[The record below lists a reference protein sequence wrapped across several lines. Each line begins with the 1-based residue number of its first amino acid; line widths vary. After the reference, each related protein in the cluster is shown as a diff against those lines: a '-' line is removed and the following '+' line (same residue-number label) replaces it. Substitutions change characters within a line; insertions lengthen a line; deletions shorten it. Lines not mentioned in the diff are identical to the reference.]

1 MKTYTVNQLAQLAG
15 ISVRA
20 LHHYD
25 EIGLLKPAFTG
36 DNRYRYYGEEELLR
50 LQQILIH
57 RELDIPLAE
66 IAAILDAP
74 GFDRIET
81 LQKQRERLEGRA
93 RRYAGMVKTIDRTI
107 ARLKGDRAM
116 KDADLYSGV
125 VSPEKQA
132 AYEQWLIDRY
142 GGDMEAH
149 IERGRKAMS
158 DMSQDEMAAA
168 MQELEAV
175 EQGLAEGLR
184 RGIPPQATSLDPM
197 IERHRAWVARS
208 WGRDCAPE
216 AYAGLADV
224 YEHPDFR
231 ARYEA
236 IEPGFAD
243 YLIAAMR
250 SWARRQA
257 D

>member
-66 IAAILDAP
+66 IGAILDAP
-74 GFDRIET
+74 DFDKVQT
-81 LQKQRERLEGRA
+81 LQQQRERLEEQA
-93 RRYAGMVKTIDRTI
+93 QRYAGMVKTIDRTI

-116 KDADLYSGV
+116 KDADLYSGI

-132 AYEQWLIDRY
+132 EYEKWLVDRY
-142 GGDMEAH
+142 GGDMDAW
-149 IERGRKAMS
+149 IEQSRKAMAE
-158 DMSQDEMAAA
+158 MSPDEMADA
-168 MQELEAV
+168 MKELVAV

-184 RGIPPQATSLDPM
+184 RGIPPQAVSLDPL
-197 IERHRAWVARS
+197 IERHRAWVGRS
-208 WGRDCAPE
+208 WGRECPPE
-216 AYAGLADV
+216 AYAGLADI
-224 YEHPDFR
+224 YEHPDFQ

-236 IEPGFAD
+236 IQPGFAN
-243 YLIAAMR
+243 YLTTAMR
-250 SWARRQA
+250 AWARRQA